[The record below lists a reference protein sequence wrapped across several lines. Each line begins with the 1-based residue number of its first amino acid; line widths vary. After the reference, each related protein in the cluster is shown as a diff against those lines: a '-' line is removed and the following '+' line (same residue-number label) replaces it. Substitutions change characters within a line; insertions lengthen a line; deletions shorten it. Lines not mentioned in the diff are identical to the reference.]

1 MEGVYNNPK
10 KLDISGEGDRNSY
23 DIIYGRSHQGPAGEG
38 RLQNYI
44 AFFSPKKIPWL
55 RPYRKNL
62 SCKKKYD
69 MASGHVLFTHCIA
82 LQYSHSSRNNIIET
96 EIRVRL
102 VLDVNFLTC
111 K

>member
-1 MEGVYNNPK
+1 MEGVYNDPK

-62 SCKKKYD
+62 SCKKNMTWHLVMSY
-69 MASGHVLFTHCIA
+69 LRIA

>member
-1 MEGVYNNPK
+1 MEGVYDPK
-10 KLDISGEGDRNSY
+10 KLDIGGEGDRNSY

-62 SCKKKYD
+62 SCKKNMTWHLVMSY
-69 MASGHVLFTHCIA
+69 LRIA
-82 LQYSHSSRNNIIET
+82 LHCSIHIPHVIT

>member
-1 MEGVYNNPK
+1 MEGVYNDPK

-44 AFFSPKKIPWL
+44 AFFSPKKIPLL

-62 SCKKKYD
+62 SCKKFIRGSFGK
-69 MASGHVLFTHCIA
+69 
-82 LQYSHSSRNNIIET
+82 
-96 EIRVRL
+96 EIL
-102 VLDVNFLTC
+102 LIKSIL
-111 K
+111 